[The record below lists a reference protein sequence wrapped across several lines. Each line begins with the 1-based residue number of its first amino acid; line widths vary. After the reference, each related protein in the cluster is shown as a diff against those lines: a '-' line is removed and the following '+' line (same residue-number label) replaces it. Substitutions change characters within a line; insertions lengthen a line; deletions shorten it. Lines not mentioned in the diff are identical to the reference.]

1 MEMHLVHKGIALK
14 TDIRTLMAYGEKNK
28 DTIEGLVYLASR
40 TSGMFKLKESM
51 VVVAKDPRF
60 RKKPKKSVKLIVENT
75 VEAKPCDII
84 RPTMFYTY
92 KGKEYNVAE
101 FAKILDVSG
110 ESLKKKTRN
119 LSSATCNGKH
129 VTIVKKAM
137 FQKKVFSY
145 IYNGKE
151 LHKKVTLDDIALITK
166 VERHYLGKLIREG
179 NFEKRTGYRIYKKDP
194 TKENK

>member
-14 TDIRTLMAYGEKNK
+14 TDIRTLMAYSKK
-28 DTIEGLVYLASR
+28 SKSTLEGLVFLASR
-40 TSGMFKLKESM
+40 TTGKFKLKES
-51 VVVAKDPRF
+51 VVVVEKDPSF
-60 RKKPKKSVKLIVENT
+60 RKKPKKSVRLIIENA
-75 VEAKPCDII
+75 VEAKPCNTI

-92 KGKEYNVAE
+92 EGKEYSVPE

-110 ESLKKKTRN
+110 VSLKKKTRD

-129 VTIVKKAM
+129 VTIVKRAM
-137 FQKKVFSY
+137 FKKKVLPY
-145 IYNGKE
+145 IYNGKD
-151 LHKKVTLDDIALITK
+151 LHKKVTLDDIATLTG
-166 VERHYLGKLIREG
+166 VERHYVGKLIREG